1 MGYAVGVIGM
11 RLDDFDAM
19 TLREFEAVADAHR
32 EHHESLIRDAWERL
46 RLHACISIQPH
57 CKKKLTPKG
66 LLSFPWDNK
75 KSDDEVPQLSREEHE
90 ARFRR
95 LVEKAKQR

>member
-32 EHHESLIRDAWERL
+32 EHNEGIMRDAWERM
-46 RLHACISIQPH
+46 RLHAGIVIQPH
-57 CKKKLTPKG
+57 CKKKLSPKD
-66 LLSFPWDNK
+66 LLSFPWDKK
-75 KSDDEVPQLSREEHE
+75 KSADEVPQLSREEHE

-95 LVEKAKQR
+95 LVEEANKR